1 MECFETIIIFD
12 TKTNE
17 EIIKAEI
24 RKFRELLQ
32 SWSTRKIVKLD
43 EMGKK
48 KLAYPIKGNPDGYY
62 AMFIYESDASNIA
75 ELERLLRIN
84 DHVLKFL
91 TVKLKHDELSDDL
104 EEYVPD
110 SDAEE
115 SEQVSKKSSHPVDVF
130 DIIFGIE

>member
-12 TKTNE
+12 TKTKE

-24 RKFRELLQ
+24 KKFRELLQ

-48 KLAYPIKGNPDGYY
+48 KLAYPIKENPDGYY
-62 AMFIYESDASNIA
+62 AMFTYESDAGNIA

-91 TVKLKHDELSDDL
+91 TVKHDELSDDL

-115 SEQVSKKSSHPVDVF
+115 SEQVSTPSPHPVDVF